1 MYDFQNG
8 ALENQ
13 KVILCFFG
21 ESELSYANFQ
31 SVVMLGKLSCRGHAI
46 KKLIQKNWFFLFF
59 IFEKKTLLSS
69 VSSISKITL
78 IFVFFC
84 IFGYAQLEQKAVPF
98 IQNQLFS
105 DYSTK
110 KINQVQKDDKGTFYM
125 SSHSGIIETDG
136 LSYRNFSSGIFT
148 DLQQIYVESDS
159 VIYSCG
165 YAGFGKW
172 VRSSA
177 GDLEYESIY
186 FKEPTAEDYT
196 QPIFLNVLP
205 YGGQI
210 VFHAHNQLFFYN
222 PINKSYRTVQAPD
235 FFNKLYVIDDSLYAS
250 SYNGKVFLFE
260 NDDFK
265 LIAST
270 GNDSGSVV
278 YFGSFEGSEKILISQ
293 NGLIWNLRD
302 KQLTLV
308 KKISDVKINT
318 AAVDDAGLLI
328 IGTERKG
335 VMLLDSQLQETAL
348 LTIEDGLTSNTI
360 SSIFID
366 DNNYWLVTD
375 LGVDVL
381 LNSMVSLLPE
391 VSYIGT
397 SYDYFLTKNKLL
409 KATEKGLFELNLN
422 QKNATYEL
430 VSGSEGVNWNI
441 QEIDGTIFV
450 GHERG
455 IYVYQDGSFSL
466 LHAILGVWNFR
477 QHPKRDDLIFC
488 GTYNGILI
496 LKKEDGEWG
505 FYKRLDGFWDS
516 SRFMEFD
523 KSYLWVS
530 HPSKGFFLL
539 SLTENFE
546 KVSSLKFYN
555 NFKNNQKLYSSYFF
569 KSRDELVF
577 YNSDSFFK
585 FDYSDSVFYP
595 SKKYNKL
602 FSNFNNIQS
611 FSSNQDHILFISFN
625 RLGLLTYD
633 YPEPKINL
641 SSFASNLVE
650 TNGDFTKL
658 TSVNQDL
665 FLVNTKKKT
674 LFFDKNLLKSQN
686 RADKNLPQPI
696 FKKIINKGMS
706 EVRSL
711 ELNPKTHP
719 IIPYDVNTIEID
731 FFTPNRIYNP
741 HHVIEWK
748 LTSDSLWK
756 KLPSTHKLTLT
767 GLSTDKHTISVR
779 SNDLQGNF
787 SDTLLYSFKVLPAW
801 YFSGT
806 AIIVYILVI
815 LLAFYLV
822 IYIKNINSEK
832 QILNINKEK
841 LKLEVENH
849 NKELA
854 FQAYLN
860 IEKNDLLNRLK
871 SHIFKTNKVGN
882 KQKLP
887 ANIREI
893 VNKID
898 LQFEDTNDWVKFEYH
913 FQKANP
919 DFFNKLQT
927 QHPVLNAN
935 DLRLCAFIKSNLPNK
950 KIASLLVITPKSL
963 EMSRYRLRKKLDLS
977 SGTDLFHYLSTL

>member
-1 MYDFQNG
+1 LFKYIFS
-8 ALENQ
+8 
-13 KVILCFFG
+13 IL
-21 ESELSYANFQ
+21 
-31 SVVMLGKLSCRGHAI
+31 
-46 KKLIQKNWFFLFF
+46 
-59 IFEKKTLLSS
+59 
-69 VSSISKITL
+69 KITL
-78 IFVFFC
+78 IFLLFSK
-84 IFGYAQLEQKAVPF
+84 FGYGQLKKKTVPF
-98 IQNQLFS
+98 IQNQLFK
-105 DYSTK
+105 DYSTN

-125 SSHSGIIETDG
+125 SSHQGIIETDG
-136 LSYRNFSSGIFT
+136 LSYRNFNSGKFT
-148 DLQQIYVESDS
+148 NLEQIYVENDS

-172 VRSSA
+172 LRSSS

-205 YGGQI
+205 YEDHV

-222 PINKSYRTVQAPD
+222 PVKKSYRIVQAPD
-235 FFNKLYVIDDSLYAS
+235 FFNKLFVVDDSLYAGNYS
-250 SYNGKVFLFE
+250 GKLFLFE
-260 NDDFK
+260 NNDFK
-265 LIAST
+265 LVAST
-270 GNDSGSVV
+270 AYDAGSVV
-278 YFGSFEGSEKILISQ
+278 YFGSSKDSEKILISQ
-293 NGLIWNLRD
+293 NGMIWKLIEN
-302 KQLTLV
+302 QLILV
-308 KKISDVKINT
+308 KKISDTKIN
-318 AAVDDAGLLI
+318 AVAVDNSGLI
-328 IGTERKG
+328 VIGTEGKG
-335 VMLLDSQLQETAL
+335 VMLLDNQLQETSL
-348 LTIEDGLTSNTI
+348 LTKEDGLSGNSIT
-360 SSIFID
+360 SIFID
-366 DNNYWLVTD
+366 ENNYWLITD
-375 LGVDVL
+375 LGIDII
-381 LNSMVSLLPE
+381 LNSMVSLLPDG
-391 VSYIGT
+391 SYLGT
-397 SYDYFLTKNKLL
+397 SHDYFLTKNKLL
-409 KATEKGLFELNLN
+409 KATEKGLFSLDLNLN
-422 QKNATYEL
+422 NASYEM
-430 VSGSEGVNWNI
+430 VPGSEGVNWDI
-441 QEIDGTIFV
+441 QQIDETIFI

-455 IYVYQDGSFSL
+455 IFVYQDGHFRL
-466 LHAILGVWNFR
+466 LHSVLGVWNFK

-496 LKKEDGEWG
+496 LKKEKGVWR

-523 KSYLWVS
+523 KSHLWVS

-539 SLTENFE
+539 SLTDNYEAVLSLNFY
-546 KVSSLKFYN
+546 S
-555 NFKNNQKLYSSYFF
+555 NFKKNQNKHHNYFF
-569 KSRDELVF
+569 KSRDELIF

-585 FDYSDSVFYP
+585 FDYSDTIFYP
-595 SKKYNKL
+595 SKKYNSF

-611 FSSNQDHILFISFN
+611 FSSKHDHILFVTFN
-625 RLGLLTYD
+625 GLGLLTD
-633 YPEPKINL
+633 QYPEHDINL
-641 SSFASNLVE
+641 GSFASNLVE

-674 LFFDKNLLKSQN
+674 LVVDKNLLKSQK
-686 RADKNLPQPI
+686 RTDKNLPQPI

-706 EVRSL
+706 KVRSL

-756 KLPSTHKLTLT
+756 ILPSTHKLTLT

-806 AIIVYILVI
+806 AIIVYALII

-871 SHIFKTNKVGN
+871 SHIFKTNKVEN

-913 FQKANP
+913 FKKANP

-950 KIASLLVITPKSL
+950 KIASLLVISPKSL
-963 EMSRYRLRKKLDLS
+963 EMSRYRLRKKLNLNP
-977 SGTDLFHYLSTL
+977 GTDLFNYLSTL

>member
-1 MYDFQNG
+1 MKEG
-8 ALENQ
+8 
-13 KVILCFFG
+13 
-21 ESELSYANFQ
+21 
-31 SVVMLGKLSCRGHAI
+31 R
-46 KKLIQKNWFFLFF
+46 
-59 IFEKKTLLSS
+59 
-69 VSSISKITL
+69 
-78 IFVFFC
+78 IFVNALLFLMAQ
-84 IFGYAQLEQKAVPF
+84 ISLGQLEQKMVPF
-98 IQNQLFS
+98 IYNKPFS
-105 DYSTK
+105 DFSVEN
-110 KINQVQKDDKGTFYM
+110 IRQIDKDGQGTFYM

-136 LSYRNFSSGIFT
+136 LSYRNFSSGKFT

-177 GDLEYESIY
+177 GALEYESIY

-205 YGGQI
+205 YRNQI

-222 PINKSYRTVQAPD
+222 SINKSYRTVQAPD

-250 SYNGKVFLFE
+250 SYSGKVYLFE

-270 GNDSGSVV
+270 GNDAGSVV
-278 YFGSFEGSEKILISQ
+278 YFGSFEDSEKILISQ
-293 NGLIWNLRD
+293 NGMIWKLLDN
-302 KQLTLV
+302 QLTPV
-308 KKISDVKINT
+308 KKISDIKIN
-318 AAVDDAGLLI
+318 AVATDDSGLI
-328 IGTERKG
+328 VIGTEGSG
-335 VMLLDSQLQETAL
+335 VMILDNQLQETVL
-348 LTIEDGLTSNTI
+348 LTKEDGLSGNSIT
-360 SSIFID
+360 SIFID
-366 DNNYWLVTD
+366 EDNYWFISD
-375 LGVDVL
+375 LGVDII
-381 LNSMVSLLPE
+381 LNSMVSLLPDG
-391 VSYIGT
+391 SYLGT
-397 SYDYFLTKNKLL
+397 SHDYFLTKNKLL
-409 KATEKGLFELNLN
+409 KATEKGLFSLDINLN
-422 QKNATYEL
+422 NASYEM
-430 VSGSEGVNWNI
+430 VPGSEGVNWDI
-441 QEIDGTIFV
+441 EQIDETIFI

-455 IYVYQDGSFSL
+455 IFVYQDGVFRL
-466 LHAILGVWNFR
+466 LHSVLGVWNFK

-496 LKKEDGEWG
+496 LKKEKGAWR

-523 KSYLWVS
+523 KSHLWVS

-539 SLTENFE
+539 YLTENYE
-546 KVSSLKFYN
+546 AVRSLNFYS
-555 NFKNNQKLYSSYFF
+555 NFKKNQDKHHNYFF
-569 KSRDELVF
+569 KSRDELIF
-577 YNSDSFFK
+577 YKSDSFFK
-585 FDYSDSVFYP
+585 FDYSDTVFYP
-595 SKKYNKL
+595 SKKYNGV

-611 FSSNQDHILFISFN
+611 FSSIENHILFVSFN
-625 RLGLLTYD
+625 GLGLLTDD
-633 YPEPKINL
+633 YPEHKINL
-641 SSFASNLVE
+641 GSFANNLVE

-658 TSVNQDL
+658 TSINQDL
-665 FLVNTKKKT
+665 YLINSKKKT
-674 LFFDKNLLKSQN
+674 LVVDKNLSKSQK
-686 RADKNLPQPI
+686 RADKYLPQPI
-696 FKKIINKGMS
+696 FKKIMNKGMS

-711 ELNPKTHP
+711 ELYPKNLSL
-719 IIPYDVNTIEID
+719 IPYDKNTVEID
-731 FFTPNRIYNP
+731 FFIPNRIYNP
-741 HHVIEWK
+741 HHMIEWK
-748 LTSDSLWK
+748 LRSDSLWK
-756 KLPSTHKLTLT
+756 ILPSTHKLTLT
-767 GLSTDKHTISVR
+767 GLSTDKHTIVFR

-913 FQKANP
+913 FKKANP
-919 DFFNKLQT
+919 DFFNKLQSK
-927 QHPVLNAN
+927 HPVLNAN

-950 KIASLLVITPKSL
+950 KIASLLMISPKSL
-963 EMSRYRLRKKLDLS
+963 EMSRYRLRKKLKLNP
-977 SGTDLFHYLSTL
+977 GTNLFNYLSTL

>member
-1 MYDFQNG
+1 M
-8 ALENQ
+8 
-13 KVILCFFG
+13 
-21 ESELSYANFQ
+21 
-31 SVVMLGKLSCRGHAI
+31 
-46 KKLIQKNWFFLFF
+46 
-59 IFEKKTLLSS
+59 LSS

-84 IFGYAQLEQKAVPF
+84 IFGYTQLEQKAVPF

-105 DYSTK
+105 DYPTK

-136 LSYRNFSSGIFT
+136 LSYRNFSLGKFT

-177 GDLEYESIY
+177 GALEYESIY

-205 YGGQI
+205 YRNQI

-222 PINKSYRTVQAPD
+222 SINKSYRTVQAPD

-250 SYNGKVFLFE
+250 SYSGKVYLFE

-270 GNDSGSVV
+270 GNDAGSVV
-278 YFGSFEGSEKILISQ
+278 YFGSSEDSEKILISQ

-302 KQLTLV
+302 MELTLL
-308 KKISDVKINT
+308 KKISDTKINT

-335 VMLLDSQLQETAL
+335 VMLLDNQLQETAI
-348 LTIEDGLTSNTI
+348 LTIEDGLTSNSI

-381 LNSMVSLLPE
+381 LNSMVSLLPD

-397 SYDYFLTKNKLL
+397 SYDYFITKNKLL

-430 VSGSEGVNWNI
+430 VSGSEGVNWDI

-455 IYVYQDGSFSL
+455 IYVYQDGSFNP
-466 LHAILGVWNFR
+466 LHAVLGVWNFR

-546 KVSSLKFYN
+546 RVSSLKFYN
-555 NFKNNQKLYSSYFF
+555 NFKNNQKQHNSYFF
-569 KSRDELVF
+569 KSRDELIF

-585 FDYSDSVFYP
+585 FDYSDTVFYP
-595 SKKYNKL
+595 SIKYNKF

-611 FSSNQDHILFISFN
+611 FSSHQDHILFISLN
-625 RLGLLTYD
+625 RLGLLTDD
-633 YPEPKINL
+633 YPEYKMNL
-641 SSFASNLVE
+641 GSFASNLVE
-650 TNGDFTKL
+650 SNGDFTKL
-658 TSVNQDL
+658 TSVSQDL

-674 LFFDKNLLKSQN
+674 LVVNKKLLKSQEDLN
-686 RADKNLPQPI
+686 KNVSEPI
-696 FKKIINKGMS
+696 FKKINNKGMS
-706 EVRSL
+706 DSRSL
-711 ELNPKTHP
+711 ELSPKTLP
-719 IIPYDVNTIEID
+719 IIPYDKNTIEID
-731 FFTPNRIYNP
+731 FFMPNRIYNP

-748 LTSDSLWK
+748 LKSDSLWK
-756 KLPSTHKLTLT
+756 TLPSTHKLTLT
-767 GLSTDKHTISVR
+767 GLSTDKHTIFVR

-801 YFSGT
+801 YFSAT
-806 AIIVYILVI
+806 AIIIYVLII
-815 LLAFYLV
+815 ILAFYLV
-822 IYIKNINSEK
+822 VYIKNLNSEK
-832 QILNINKEK
+832 QLLSVNKEK
-841 LKLEVENH
+841 LKLEVESH

-860 IEKNDLLNRLK
+860 IEKNELLNRLK
-871 SHIFKTNKVGN
+871 SHILKTNNVEHKR
-882 KQKLP
+882 KLP
-887 ANIREI
+887 TNVREI
-893 VNKID
+893 VTKIER
-898 LQFEDTNDWVKFEYH
+898 QFEGADDWIKFEHH
-913 FQKANP
+913 FKKANP
-919 DFFNKLQT
+919 DFFNNLYT
-927 QHPVLNAN
+927 QHPDLSAN

-950 KIASLLVITPKSL
+950 QIASLLVISPKSL
-963 EMSRYRLRKKLDLS
+963 EMARYRLRKKLNLER
-977 SGTDLFHYLSTL
+977 GADLFNYFNKL